1 MRKSAAILATAVLG
15 ATLAIGSATTS
26 MARNGHDA
34 STAEHASQAG
44 VSVNGQTSSRAD
56 SKSGL
61 NGFVGRDQGGVQ
73 DYWHILR
80 MSPLHQPW

>member
-26 MARNGHDA
+26 MARNSHDA
-34 STAEHASQAG
+34 STAEHDSQSG
-44 VSVNGQTSSRAD
+44 VSANGQTSSRGD

-61 NGFVGRDQGGVQ
+61 NGFAGRDQAGVQ
-73 DYWHILR
+73 GYWHILR
-80 MSPLHQPW
+80 LSPIHQPW